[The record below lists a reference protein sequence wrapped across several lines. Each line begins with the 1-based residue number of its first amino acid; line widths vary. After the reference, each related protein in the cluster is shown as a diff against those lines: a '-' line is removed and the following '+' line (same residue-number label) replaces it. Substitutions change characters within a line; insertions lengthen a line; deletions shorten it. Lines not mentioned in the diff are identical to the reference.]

1 VEGIQKVALA
11 IVSVALVT
19 TLILPDRQTPSVFRA
34 AGDVFS
40 GALGTAMGRR

>member
-11 IVSVALVT
+11 IVSVAMIT
-19 TLILPDRQTPSVFRA
+19 TGRQTPQVFRA

-40 GALGTAMGRR
+40 GGLRASMGR

>member
-1 VEGIQKVALA
+1 MEGIQKIALA

-19 TLILPDRQTPSVFRA
+19 TLILPDRQTPQVFRA

-40 GALGTAMGRR
+40 GGLRAAMGRG